1 MDDTLLDTS
10 GGVTEAW
17 QLTSEAFAGELG
29 IDATALNTAIRS
41 QAMAF
46 WKDEAAV
53 EYWRTRLHAAR
64 AHNIEIALRGRE
76 LDTSRAAAISDYYW
90 GEQSSRFRLFEDSV
104 ETLDRLRTEGFRIGL
119 ITNGPAEMQ
128 RWKINRFDLER
139 HFDVIVIEG
148 EFGHGKP
155 HPNVFRHAMAS
166 VGSSPEESWHIGDN
180 LYADVGGAQGAGL
193 HGVWIHR
200 DRLEMKPED
209 PQVPDRVFAHL
220 SELLTAL
227 GI

>member
-17 QLTSEAFAGELG
+17 KATSQAFAAELG
-29 IDATALNTAIRS
+29 IEAEALNTAIR
-41 QAMAF
+41 QQMMDF
-46 WKDEAAV
+46 WKDESAV
-53 EYWRTRLHAAR
+53 EHWRTRLHEAR
-64 AHNIEIALRGRE
+64 THNIESALRAQA
-76 LDTSRAAAISDYYW
+76 LDASKAGAIGEHYW
-90 GEQSSRFRLFEDSV
+90 AEQSGRFRLFEDSV
-104 ETLDRLRTEGFRIGL
+104 QTLDRLRAEGFRIGL

-155 HPNVFRHAMAS
+155 HPNVFRHAMAT
-166 VGSSPEESWHIGDN
+166 VGSSPEDSWHIGDN
-180 LYADVGGAQGAGL
+180 LYADIGGAQGAGL

-200 DRLEMKPED
+200 DRLEIKTED
-209 PQVPDRVFAHL
+209 SHVPDRVFAHL
-220 SELLTAL
+220 PELLTAL
-227 GI
+227 GL